1 MESVATRPTLEWEP
15 PEFAEV
21 DWEPPEFEE
30 LQCTSEVTM
39 YMYVARW
46 ED

>member
-1 MESVATRPTLEWEP
+1 MESESARTVLEWEP
-15 PEFAEV
+15 PEFELV
-21 DWEPPEFEE
+21 EWEAPDFEE

-39 YMYVARW
+39 YISRM

>member
-1 MESVATRPTLEWEP
+1 MESVAARSTLEWEP

-39 YMYVARW
+39 YMYVALW